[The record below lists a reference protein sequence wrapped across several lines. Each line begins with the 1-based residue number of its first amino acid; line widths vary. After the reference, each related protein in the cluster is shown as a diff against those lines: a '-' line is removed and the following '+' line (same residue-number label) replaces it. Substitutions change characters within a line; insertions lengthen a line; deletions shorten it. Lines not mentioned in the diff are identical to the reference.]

1 MHILRHASEV
11 LAFRHSVASIVSL
24 LLDRLESVT
33 AEGDAMED
41 VVFFIVLDAGDGV
54 ADIEAAMQSAL
65 MTESGLPLWEVIEEH
80 PDCYELVFV
89 LDDSGYGAI
98 VVAPRSDA
106 APTLLDLCRRHAY
119 AP

>member
-11 LAFRHSVASIVSL
+11 LAFRHPVASIVSL
-24 LLDRLESVT
+24 LRDRLKSLT

-41 VVFFIVLDAGDGV
+41 VVLFIVLDAGDDL
-54 ADIEAAMQSAL
+54 ASIEAAMQSPL

-80 PDCYELVFV
+80 ADCYELVFV
-89 LDDSGYGAI
+89 LDDSGYGVI
-98 VVAPRSDA
+98 VVAPRGDA
-106 APTLLDLCRRHAY
+106 APAVLELCRLHAY

>member
-11 LAFRHSVASIVSL
+11 LAFKHRQSSIVGL
-24 LLDRLESVT
+24 LRDRLQELT
-33 AEGDAMED
+33 ADEAMED
-41 VVFFIVLDAGDGV
+41 VVFFIVLESGDDLP
-54 ADIEAAMQSAL
+54 AIEAAMGSPWL
-65 MTESGLPLWEVIEEH
+65 TSSGHPLWEVIEDH

-98 VVAPRSDA
+98 VIAPHGDA
-106 APTLLDLCRRHAY
+106 DPAVLHLCGRHAY

>member
-1 MHILRHASEV
+1 MQILRHESEV
-11 LAFRHSVASIVSL
+11 SVFTHPAVSVVRL
-24 LLDRLESVT
+24 LRDRLDSLT

-80 PDCYELVFV
+80 ADCYELVFV
-89 LDDSGYGAI
+89 LDDSGYGVI
-98 VVAPRSDA
+98 VVAPRGDA
-106 APTLLDLCRRHAY
+106 DPAVLELCRLHAY